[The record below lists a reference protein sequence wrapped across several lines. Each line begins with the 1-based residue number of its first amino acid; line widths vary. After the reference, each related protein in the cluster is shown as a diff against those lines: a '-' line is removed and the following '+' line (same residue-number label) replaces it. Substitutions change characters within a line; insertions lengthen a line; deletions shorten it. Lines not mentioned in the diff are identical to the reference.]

1 MARYAPTP
9 YAGKMT
15 APRRAALF
23 AALALLAA
31 ACSDG
36 GASPFTTATTAT
48 TAPAA
53 TTTAATTTAPA
64 STTTSSTTTAATT
77 TTLAEASLAGLGDP
91 YFPTLG
97 NAGYD
102 VEHYLID
109 LKVEPE
115 ANVIQG
121 EATLTATATADL
133 EAFHL
138 DFLGLTVDGVTV
150 DGTPAAFTRED
161 AELVVDPEGL
171 LPAGEEF
178 AVTVAYHGT
187 PENLRTIG
195 FPLGWVDA
203 GDITYVVAE
212 PDAARTWFPANDHPS
227 DKAAFTFRITVP
239 EGLTVAANGTLAE
252 TVPGEGTTTFV
263 WEMERPMATYLATV
277 VIGDLVRI
285 ERETTGGVLLRD
297 YLPADM
303 GTEVPTALSRVGE
316 MVDFYAGLFGR
327 YPFEEYGHAVVP
339 GVPGALEDQTLCI
352 FGRETIAD
360 SDAGNG
366 DSTIKET
373 LATEEIVAHEL
384 SHQWFGDSVSP
395 ATWQDIWLNEGFATF
410 SQWLW
415 VEHDR
420 GRAAYD
426 ETIAGD
432 YAFLAEGAHPL
443 PGDPGASGQQMFDQ
457 SVYLRG
463 GLTLHA
469 LRVEVGDDT
478 LFAILRAWAERH
490 AYGNGSTPEFI
501 ALAEEISSADLDALF
516 DAWLYQPELPPL
528 P

>member
-1 MARYAPTP
+1 MARCGPTP
-9 YAGKMT
+9 YAGEMT
-15 APRRAALF
+15 APRRVALF
-23 AALALLAA
+23 AALALLSV
-31 ACSDG
+31 ACSDD
-36 GASPFTTATTAT
+36 GAGPFTV
-48 TAPAA
+48 
-53 TTTAATTTAPA
+53 TTTPPPVTTVAATTTAPP
-64 STTTSSTTTAATT
+64 TTSTAPT

-97 NAGYD
+97 NGGYD

-109 LKVEPE
+109 LHVEPE
-115 ANVIQG
+115 ANVVQG
-121 EATLTATATADL
+121 EATLTAIATADL

-150 DGTPAAFTRED
+150 DGAPAAFTRED
-161 AELVVDPEGL
+161 AELVVDPDGLIPTGEG
-171 LPAGEEF
+171 F

-187 PENLRTIG
+187 PQTLFTIG

-227 DKAAFTFRITVP
+227 DKATFTFRIAVP

-252 TVPGEGTTTFV
+252 TIPGEGTTTFV
-263 WEMERPMATYLATV
+263 WEMTHPMATYLATV

-285 ERETTGGVLLRD
+285 EREITGGVLLRD

-303 GTEVPTALSRVGE
+303 GSEVPVPLARVGE
-316 MVDFYAGLFGR
+316 MLDFYSGLFGP

-339 GVPGALEDQTLCI
+339 GVPGALEDQTLCVI
-352 FGRETIAD
+352 GRDIIESYTGG
-360 SDAGNG
+360 SGQP
-366 DSTIKET
+366 T
-373 LATEEIVAHEL
+373 TEEIVAHEL

-395 ATWQDIWLNEGFATF
+395 ATWQDVWLNEGFATF
-410 SQWLW
+410 AQWLW

-420 GRAAYD
+420 GQAAYD
-426 ETIAGD
+426 ETITGD
-432 YAFLAEGAHPL
+432 YQFLAGADHPA
-443 PGDPGASGQQMFDQ
+443 PGDPGASGDQMFGY

-469 LRVEVGDDT
+469 LRVEVGHDT
-478 LFAILRAWAERH
+478 LLAILRAWAERH

-501 ALAEEISSADLDALF
+501 ALAEEISGADLDSLF
-516 DAWLYQPELPPL
+516 DAWLFQPAMPPL

>member
-1 MARYAPTP
+1 MVGHAPTP
-9 YAGKMT
+9 YPGEMT
-15 APRRAALF
+15 APRRAAFL

-31 ACSDG
+31 ACSDD
-36 GASPFTTATTAT
+36 GAGPFSTAT
-48 TAPAA
+48 TAPPA
-53 TTTAATTTAPA
+53 TTIATTIAAASTAPATTSTAAT
-64 STTTSSTTTAATT
+64 S
-77 TTLAEASLAGLGDP
+77 TTLAEVSLAGLGDP

-109 LKVEPE
+109 LEVEPE
-115 ANVIQG
+115 ANIIQG

-161 AELVVDPEGL
+161 AELIVDPEGL
-171 LPAGEEF
+171 IPTGEEF

-187 PENLRTIG
+187 PQTLFTIG

-227 DKAAFTFRITVP
+227 DKATFTYRITVP
-239 EGLTVAANGTLAE
+239 EGLTVAANGILAE

-263 WEMERPMATYLATV
+263 WEMEQPMATYLATV

-316 MVDFYAGLFGR
+316 MVDFYAGLFGP

-339 GVPGALEDQTLCI
+339 GVPGALEDQTLCL
-352 FGRETIAD
+352 FGREILESHT
-360 SDAGNG
+360 GG
-366 DSTIKET
+366 YGEPTV
-373 LATEEIVAHEL
+373 EEIVAHEL

-395 ATWQDIWLNEGFATF
+395 ATWQDVWLNEGFATF
-410 SQWLW
+410 AQWLW
-415 VEHDR
+415 VEHDQ

-432 YAFLAEGAHPL
+432 YDFLARGEHAV
-443 PGDPGASGQQMFDQ
+443 PGDPGASGEQMFSY
-457 SVYLRG
+457 SVYVRG

-478 LFAILRAWAERH
+478 LLAILRAWAERH
-490 AYGNGSTPEFI
+490 AYGNGSTAEFI
-501 ALAEEISSADLDALF
+501 ALAEEISGADLTDLF
-516 DAWLYQPELPPL
+516 DSWLYQPALPPL